1 MKMSPDFRNRVLA
14 GEFVGGTFLNLGS
27 PLTAEMAGA
36 AGFDWVLL
44 DHEHGP
50 GDETTLL
57 HQLQAVSATPATA
70 IVRIAAN
77 ETPRFKRTLDAGAD
91 GIMVPYVSTAAEAQA
106 AVAALRY
113 PPRGIRG
120 VSKMNR
126 SSAFG
131 ARFDASLAHAHEW
144 LVTMVQ
150 IETREAMDN
159 IDAIA
164 AVDGADVLFVGP
176 LDLST
181 NYGMSGDYTNPAF
194 VDLLRRVAAAARGA
208 GKAAGILALDPSH
221 VPSWRELG
229 FTVMALGSD
238 GGGANA
244 ALRSAAAALRG
255 NTR

>member
-1 MKMSPDFRNRVLA
+1 MKLSPDFRNRVLA

-44 DHEHGP
+44 DYEHGP
-50 GDETTLL
+50 GDDTTLL
-57 HQLQAVSATPATA
+57 HQLQAVSATPAVS

-77 ETPRFKRTLDAGAD
+77 ETPRFKRSLDAGAD
-91 GIMVPYVSTAAEAQA
+91 GIMVPYVSTAAEAAA
-106 AVAALRY
+106 AVAAMRY

-126 SSAFG
+126 ASAFG
-131 ARFDASLAHAHEW
+131 AQFDAALAHAHEW

-150 IETREAMDN
+150 IETREAVGN

-164 AVDGADVLFVGP
+164 AVEGADVLFVGP

-181 NYGMSGDYTNPAF
+181 NYGISGDYGNPLF
-194 VDLLRRVAAAARGA
+194 VDVLRKVAASARRA

-221 VPSWRELG
+221 VTPWREMG
-229 FTVMALGSD
+229 YTVMALGSD

-244 ALRSAAAALRG
+244 ALRNAAAALKKR
-255 NTR
+255 

>member
-27 PLTAEMAGA
+27 SITAEMAGA

-50 GDETTLL
+50 GSDTTLI

-77 ETPRFKRTLDAGAD
+77 ETPRFKRTLDAGAE
-91 GIMVPYVSTAAEAQA
+91 GIMVPYVSTAAEAA
-106 AVAALRY
+106 AAIAALRY
-113 PPRGIRG
+113 PPRGVRG

-131 ARFDASLAHAHEW
+131 VNFDASLLHAHEW

-150 IETREAMDN
+150 IETRESVDN
-159 IDAIA
+159 LDAIA

-181 NYGMSGDYTNPAF
+181 NYGMSGDYSNPAF
-194 VDLLRRVAAAARGA
+194 VEILRKVVAAAKRA
-208 GKAAGILALDPSH
+208 GKAAGILALDGSH
-221 VPSWRELG
+221 VAPWRELG
-229 FTVMALGSD
+229 YTVMALGSD
-238 GGGANA
+238 GGGASA
-244 ALRSAAAALRG
+244 ALRAAAAVLKKR
-255 NTR
+255 

>member
-1 MKMSPDFRNRVLA
+1 MKMSPEFRNRVLA

-27 PLTAEMAGA
+27 PLTAEMAGQ

-57 HQLQAVSATPATA
+57 HQLQAVSATPASA

-77 ETPRFKRTLDAGAD
+77 ESPRFKRTLDAGAD
-91 GIMVPYVSTAAEAQA
+91 GIMVPYVNNADEARA

-113 PPRGIRG
+113 PPRGLRG

-126 SSAFG
+126 SCAFG
-131 ARFDASLAHAHEW
+131 GRFDDALAHAHEW

-150 IETREAMDN
+150 IETREAMDHL
-159 IDAIA
+159 DAIA

-181 NYGMSGDYTNPAF
+181 NYGISGDYGNPVF
-194 VDLLRRVAAAARGA
+194 VDLLRRVATAAKRA
-208 GKAAGILALDPSH
+208 GKAAGILALDSAH
-221 VPSWRELG
+221 VAPWRELG
-229 FTVMALGSD
+229 YTVMALGSD

-244 ALRSAAAALRG
+244 ALRSAAAALKAGR
-255 NTR
+255 